1 MGYITHMA
9 AFEKIIDVLDK
20 EGYEINSDTKARVQQ
35 LLECI
40 RDENAFHT
48 LAEVQEWFQEQ
59 RKACAMQVTE
69 MPITALEKWKVD
81 AETGNIEHETGGFF
95 SVVGVRVS
103 NTVNREV
110 VSGWTQPIIKQVKG
124 ILGILCRNFKGVR
137 HYLIN
142 AKAEPGNIYKLQLSP
157 TLQSTFSNLQ
167 RLHGGKKPPFAEYFE
182 EVESSPEGKS
192 DVKPEVRVLYSQWLA
207 EDGGRFYL
215 KVNKNM
221 LVEVDEQTEITVPS
235 DFIWLTMYQ
244 IKQLLKHDNLV
255 GPHVRS
261 IIAHL

>member
-1 MGYITHMA
+1 MA
-9 AFEKIIDVLDK
+9 AFDEIMVVLKKD
-20 EGYEINSDTKARVQQ
+20 GYQTNADTEARVRQ

-40 RDENAFHT
+40 KDENAFHT
-48 LAEVQEWFQEQ
+48 LAEVQEWFQAQ
-59 RKACAMQVTE
+59 RKACTMEVTE
-69 MPITALEKWKVD
+69 MPINALEKWKVD
-81 AETGNIEHETGGFF
+81 PATGNIEHDTGGFF

-110 VSGWTQPIIKQVKG
+110 VSGWTQPIIKQVVG
-124 ILGILCRNFKGVR
+124 ILGILCKNFNGVR
-137 HYLIN
+137 HYLID

-157 TLQSTFSNLQ
+157 TLQSTISNLQ

-182 EVESSPEGKS
+182 EVESNPEFNPESSPGR
-192 DVKPEVRVLYSQWLA
+192 KPGVRVLYSQWLA

-221 LVEVDEQTEITVPS
+221 LVEVDETVEITVPS
-235 DFIWLTMYQ
+235 NFIWLTMYQ

-261 IIAHL
+261 IISHL

>member
-1 MGYITHMA
+1 MTISEEIIGVLRINGYDIND
-9 AFEKIIDVLDK
+9 DVQ
-20 EGYEINSDTKARVQQ
+20 TRVSQ
-35 LLECI
+35 LLECL

-59 RKACAMQVTE
+59 RKACAMEVTE
-69 MPITALEKWKVD
+69 MPIKALEKWKVD
-81 AETGNIEHETGGFF
+81 PETGNIEHDTGGFF

-110 VSGWTQPIIKQVKG
+110 VSGWTQPIIKQVVG
-124 ILGILCRNFKGVR
+124 ILGILCRNFNGVR
-137 HYLIN
+137 HYLID

-157 TLQSTFSNLQ
+157 TLQSTISNLQ
-167 RLHGGKKPPFAEYFE
+167 RMHGGKKPPFAEYFE
-182 EVESSPEGKS
+182 EVESIPEGK
-192 DVKPEVRVLYSQWLA
+192 PGVRVLYSQWLA

-221 LVEVDEQTEITVPS
+221 LVEVDETVEITVPS
-235 DFIWLTMYQ
+235 NFIWLTMYQ
-244 IKQLLKHDNLV
+244 IKQLLKYDNLV

-261 IIAHL
+261 IISHL